1 MPRNVAVTMMM
12 ESKTKDAAEK
22 LCASYGVTLA
32 DAVNTLLARCIEER
46 SLPFEAD
53 SEGKSPAERFDVTA
67 LKIPIAY
74 PSPDGRIVL
83 PAEEYLEQD
92 DVYDEL

>member
-1 MPRNVAVTMMM
+1 MPRDVAVTMMM
-12 ESKTKDAAEK
+12 ESKTKNAAEK
-22 LCASYGVTLA
+22 LCASYGMTLG
-32 DAVNTLLARCIEER
+32 DAVNALLTRCVEEKTLPLG
-46 SLPFEAD
+46 AD
-53 SEGKSPAERFDVTA
+53 GAGESPADRFDVTA
-67 LKIPIAY
+67 LRIPVAY